1 MRVRSSEIP
10 AAKVVVDTI
19 GDKTTIS
26 LWNGEYD
33 TIEAEQVG
41 NEVEGDEQRES
52 TYEYDLYLIDAV
64 LRPNLKESV
73 LEKFDVWY
81 EAAKKKEMR
90 EQSEKMLKDAE
101 STLTGSLAQTLLDL
115 DCRIAILES
124 DKEVI

>member
-33 TIEAEQVG
+33 IIETEQTG
-41 NEVEGDEQRES
+41 IEGGERSEP

-81 EAAKKKEMR
+81 EAAKKKELR
-90 EQSEKMLKDAE
+90 EYNEKMLKDAE